1 MKEFQYLLPIILA
14 LGNKD
19 LKEQHWNQ
27 MSSQVHPTINSTK
40 QFSINDLIGLEIFN
54 KKDILMEISQKATG
68 QQLIENQIAN
78 IHKKWDELNFNII
91 TIDNNQNKLKISGID
106 DII

>member
-1 MKEFQYLLPIILA
+1 
-14 LGNKD
+14 
-19 LKEQHWNQ
+19 
-27 MSSQVHPTINSTK
+27 
-40 QFSINDLIGLEIFN
+40 
-54 KKDILMEISQKATG
+54 MEISQKATG